1 MFDNNGKHPARGRF
15 ALRTSTVAVAMA
27 LGGIPAAQAFEFDTG
42 NSDLEV
48 RWDNTV
54 RYNIAQR
61 TQGRNSKIANTPN
74 FDEGTYRF
82 DRNDIVTNRLD
93 ILTEFDLIYKKQYG
107 FRVSAAGW
115 YDAAYD
121 DGPRTRPNFSQI
133 GGYPNNKYSGFTD
146 RFYHG
151 PSGEI
156 MDAFVFANF
165 DVGTVPVKLKAGS
178 HSVVWGESLFLGGA
192 LHGIQYAQVPLD
204 LQKGFAT
211 PGVEAKELFRPVNQ
225 ISGQAQLTDNFSV
238 AAQYFLDWEEYRFP
252 EGGTF
257 LGPVD
262 PLFNGP
268 KRAILSPNP
277 ALAAFGF
284 AGITQR
290 DAITPDKR
298 GEFGLAA
305 RWAVSE
311 IDTTIGFYYRN
322 YADKIPQVLVT
333 KVGTVAGFP
342 VTSRSEYRQ
351 VYADDIDLYGISFA
365 KSIAGISFGAEI
377 SHRRNTPLVTPLFHI
392 VATPAAF
399 PATPQS
405 NVPKDGETLGAR
417 GNTTH
422 ALVNALG
429 LVAKTPVFDA
439 ATWAAELTYAKWNDV
454 NRRNRTAFQAEGYA
468 AVCARTNANV
478 RLAGSPKSTGCVTDD
493 YWGIAL
499 AFTPTWYQ
507 VLDGVDL
514 SMPLTYSQGLSG
526 NAPTIFGGNE
536 GLGNYS
542 VGLSADLFQKH
553 RVDLKYNQYFGD
565 VTTNAAGNAVATQ
578 NGFTS
583 LLKDRGFVSLMYK
596 TTF

>member
-1 MFDNNGKHPARGRF
+1 MKKSRRKHPSLKQVGLLA
-15 ALRTSTVAVAMA
+15 TTVALAGTLNGEA
-27 LGGIPAAQAFEFDTG
+27 LAFEIDTG
-42 NSDLEV
+42 NSDVEI

-54 RYNIAQR
+54 RYNLAQR
-61 TQGRNSKIANTPN
+61 TQGRNGKIANSPN

-82 DRNDIVTNRLD
+82 DKSDIVSNRLD
-93 ILTEFDLIYKKQYG
+93 ILSEFDLTYKKDYG

-115 YDAAYD
+115 YDAAYN
-121 DGPRTRPNFSQI
+121 DGPNTRPSFSAI
-133 GGYPNNKYSGFTD
+133 GSYPNNKYSGFTD

-156 MDAFVFANF
+156 MDAFVFANV
-165 DVGTVPVKLKAGS
+165 DAGGVPVKLKAGR
-178 HSVVWGESLFLGGA
+178 HTVVWGESLFLGGA
-192 LHGIQYAQVPLD
+192 LHGIQYAQTPLD

-211 PGVEAKELFRPVNQ
+211 PGVEAKELFRPLNQ
-225 ISGQAQLTDNFSV
+225 ISGQAQLTDSFSV

-284 AGITQR
+284 AGIAQR
-290 DAITPDKR
+290 DAVTPDKR
-298 GEFGLAA
+298 GEYGISA
-305 RWAVSE
+305 RWAVPE
-311 IDTTIGFYYRN
+311 IDTTVGFYYRN

-342 VTSRSEYRQ
+342 VTSRSDFRQ

-365 KSIAGISFGAEI
+365 KNIAGISFGAEI

-399 PATPQS
+399 PAVPAS

-429 LVAKTPVFDA
+429 VIAKTPVFDA

-454 NRRNRTAFQAEGYA
+454 TKNKTAFQAEGYA
-468 AVCARTNANV
+468 AVCSRTNANV
-478 RLAGSPKSTGCVTDD
+478 RLAGSPKWAGCVTDD

-499 AFTPTWYQ
+499 AFNPTWYQ
-507 VLDGVDL
+507 VFSGVDL
-514 SMPLTYSQGLSG
+514 SMPLTYARGLSG

-536 GLGNYS
+536 DLGNYS
-542 VGLSADLFQKH
+542 IGLSADIFQKH

-565 VTTNAAGNAVATQ
+565 VTANAAGNAVATQ

-583 LLKDRGFVSLMYK
+583 LLKDRGFVALTYK